1 MSTTKQTKLKIN
13 DVAKDLGITGQ
24 ALSDFLKEKLD
35 VAKKPAAS
43 LTPEEMNFVLE
54 HFSQNNQVD
63 TFEEYFAMR
72 SLPRTEKKTEKKTV
86 KKSAAKS
93 EEKADGRNGK
103 TA

>member
-1 MSTTKQTKLKIN
+1 MSTIKQTKLKIN

-43 LTPEEMNFVLE
+43 LTPEEMNVVLE

-63 TFEEYFAMR
+63 SF
-72 SLPRTEKKTEKKTV
+72 
-86 KKSAAKS
+86 
-93 EEKADGRNGK
+93 N
-103 TA
+103 